1 MQARGHRLRCR
12 LETAEERG
20 HEAVLLLEQ
29 SEKQVLRLDGRVLQ
43 LLRRLLRSG
52 ERFLGTLGK
61 SIQSHGRL
69 IPPPGG
75 G

>member
-1 MQARGHRLRCR
+1 MQARRHRLRCH

-20 HEAVLLLEQ
+20 HQAVLLLEQ
-29 SEKQVLRLDGRVLQ
+29 REQQMLGLDGRMLQ
-43 LLRRLLRSG
+43 LLRRLLRGGQRLLGAFG
-52 ERFLGTLGK
+52 E